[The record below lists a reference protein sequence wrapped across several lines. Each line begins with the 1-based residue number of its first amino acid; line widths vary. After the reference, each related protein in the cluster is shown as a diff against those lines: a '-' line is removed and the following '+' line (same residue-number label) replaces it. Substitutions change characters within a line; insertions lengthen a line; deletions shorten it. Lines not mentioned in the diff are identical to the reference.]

1 MSQVTFKQNPVTL
14 SGEGKATGDKAPSFK
29 VLATDLSEVTLE
41 EAEGKK
47 LLISVVPSIDT
58 GTCDKQT
65 RRFNEEAA
73 GVEGA
78 EVWTISADL
87 PFAQRRW
94 CAAAGLEDA
103 KVFSDHRDL
112 DFGDKFGVII
122 DELRLLSR
130 SVFVIN
136 EAGEITYSEVV
147 SEVSEHPD
155 YDKAVDA
162 LKQA

>member
-1 MSQVTFKQNPVTL
+1 MSEVTFKQNPVTL
-14 SGEGKATGDKAPSFK
+14 NGQVQTAGDKAPSFK

-41 EAEGKK
+41 DAKGKK
-47 LLISVVPSIDT
+47 LLISAVPSIDT

-73 GVEGA
+73 DVEGA

-94 CAAAGLEDA
+94 CAAAGLDNA

-112 DFGDKFGVII
+112 DFGEKYGVAI

-136 EAGEITYSEVV
+136 EAGEITYSEIVP
-147 SEVSEHPD
+147 EVSEHPD
-155 YDKAVDA
+155 YEKAIEA